1 MKKIRILLAA
11 VLSVALLTSVLF
23 FGEAEPAVEEA
34 WQADLLKLMDPAD
47 VPRTTHIQYEN
58 TYDENTSVEQKEI
71 ACEVTVNGITY
82 GCEFVFDVTDGA

>member
-11 VLSVALLTSVLF
+11 ALTVALLTSVLF
-23 FGEAEPAVEEA
+23 ISEAEPATDEV

-58 TYDENTSVEQKEI
+58 T
-71 ACEVTVNGITY
+71 
-82 GCEFVFDVTDGA
+82 